1 MDNIDNIV
9 IDNASLVLRN
19 FSGKAIPPYT
29 PEGQRSFSVKLDV
42 ETALQLAN
50 AGWNVKIKALDDG
63 TEVVYLRVYVAFD
76 KPQYPVKIVQLIVS
90 DGVVT
95 NKTYIAPESVGNID
109 FLDIENIKLEI
120 RPRVWTNQRGESGVK
135 AYLKT
140 MYYELVPDIF
150 ESMYTYN
157 ETINNGTDDT
167 LPFDV

>member
-29 PEGQRSFSVKLDV
+29 PEGQRSFSVRLDV
-42 ETALQLAN
+42 ETTLQLAN
-50 AGWNVKIKALDDG
+50 AGWNVKIKQLDDG
-63 TEVVYLRVYVAFD
+63 SEVGYLRVYVAFD
-76 KPQYPVKIVQLIVS
+76 KPQYPVKIVQLIVA

-95 NKTYIAPESVGNID
+95 SKTFISPESAGNID
-109 FLDIENIKLEI
+109 FLDIKNIKLEI

-150 ESMYTYN
+150 EAMYTYN
-157 ETINNGTDDT
+157 EGLNGAEDGG
-167 LPFDV
+167 LPFGV